1 MKYKILEERRKLDTL
16 VEGRCQ
22 AYTIEIERKLLAR
35 LKDTLTENQTLREE
49 LLQKMEKAKDASAEA
64 SQQISA
70 EKLQFD
76 TKLQAKEQAIKEWT
90 ARQLGEN
97 YADYDRLLTAKM
109 LDHEVKLK

>member
-1 MKYKILEERRKLDTL
+1 M
-16 VEGRCQ
+16 
-22 AYTIEIERKLLAR
+22 
-35 LKDTLTENQTLREE
+35 REE

-90 ARQLGEN
+90 AR
-97 YADYDRLLTAKM
+97 
-109 LDHEVKLK
+109 